1 MGARAQRCFDEA
13 NRLGGLVAKL
23 RLASIT
29 QVTST
34 EAATRQD
41 TPELTAK
48 LEAAMATVR
57 AEFDSSK
64 PPPASSRSQT
74 LGMMAAVAKENEV
87 LRRFLGGVADL
98 FSQRNLFVGD
108 VGATARRMTEA
119 AAFTLPVE
127 RVSVWFLDDAR
138 SKIVC
143 ADLFERGK
151 AQHSAGVQLFAK
163 DFAPYFEALA
173 QERTIA
179 AEDANSDPRT
189 RCFSASYLMPLGIG
203 AMLDVPVWAASKGAA
218 GQPQAGRDAG
228 RPTRMVGVVCCEHVG
243 SKRAWTP
250 DEESFVHLLSS
261 LMAVTLEQAT

>member
-1 MGARAQRCFDEA
+1 MGARGQRCFDEA

-23 RLASIT
+23 RLASLT

-48 LEAAMATVR
+48 LEAALATVR
-57 AEFDSSK
+57 AEFGAPRSMA
-64 PPPASSRSQT
+64 PASRSQE
-74 LGMMAAVAKENEV
+74 LGLMAALSKENEA

-98 FSQRNLFVGD
+98 YSQRSLFVGD

-143 ADLFERGK
+143 ADLFERTK
-151 AQHSAGVQLFAK
+151 AVHSSGVELFAK
-163 DFAPYFEALA
+163 DFAPYFEALV

-189 RCFSASYLMPLGIG
+189 RCFSASYLTPLGIG
-203 AMLDVPVWAASKGAA
+203 AMLDVPVWASPKASRGEPRRASA
-218 GQPQAGRDAG
+218 
-228 RPTRMVGVVCCEHVG
+228 RPSSMVGVVCCEHVG
-243 SKRAWTP
+243 GTRQWSP
-250 DEESFVHLLSS
+250 DEEAFVHLLSS
-261 LMAVTLEQAT
+261 LMAVTLEQVA